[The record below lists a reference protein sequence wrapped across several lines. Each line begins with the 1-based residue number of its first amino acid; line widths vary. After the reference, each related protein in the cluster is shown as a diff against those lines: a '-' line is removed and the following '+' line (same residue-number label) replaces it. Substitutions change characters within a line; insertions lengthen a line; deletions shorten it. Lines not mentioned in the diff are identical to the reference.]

1 MHHYIFM
8 ADIIPVILSFQYY
21 SSMFNMK
28 GTGDDVYSYC
38 DIVRK
43 GSIFNTKTLK
53 CFNTLKTTI
62 YIYIISVCYIYII
75 SVCEIYL
82 KKNISIA
89 FLLTSRDYI
98 LIFVFPTLEMWP
110 HLFILS
116 SVINFEETK
125 VGIFRLKVF
134 KVKIMHYSVLYK

>member
-8 ADIIPVILSFQYY
+8 TDIIPVILSFQYY

-62 YIYIISVCYIYII
+62 YIYIISVC
-75 SVCEIYL
+75 EIYL

-89 FLLTSRDYI
+89 FLLISRDYI

>member
-8 ADIIPVILSFQYY
+8 TDIIPVILSFQYY

-62 YIYIISVCYIYII
+62 YIYIISVC
-75 SVCEIYL
+75 EIYL

-89 FLLTSRDYI
+89 FLLISCDYI

-134 KVKIMHYSVLYK
+134 KVKIMNYSVLL

>member
-1 MHHYIFM
+1 M
-8 ADIIPVILSFQYY
+8 ADIVPVILSFQYY

-43 GSIFNTKTLK
+43 GSIFNTKTLN

-62 YIYIISVCYIYII
+62 YIYII

-98 LIFVFPTLEMWP
+98 LIFVFPTLDM
-110 HLFILS
+110 
-116 SVINFEETK
+116 
-125 VGIFRLKVF
+125 
-134 KVKIMHYSVLYK
+134 

>member
-8 ADIIPVILSFQYY
+8 TDIIPVILSFQYY

-62 YIYIISVCYIYII
+62 YIYII

-134 KVKIMHYSVLYK
+134 KVKIMNYSVLYK

>member
-1 MHHYIFM
+1 M

-62 YIYIISVCYIYII
+62 YIYIISVG
-75 SVCEIYL
+75 EIYL

-89 FLLTSRDYI
+89 FLLISRDYNFCI
-98 LIFVFPTLEMWP
+98 SYIGNVTTLVHFVISDQF
-110 HLFILS
+110 
-116 SVINFEETK
+116 
-125 VGIFRLKVF
+125 
-134 KVKIMHYSVLYK
+134 